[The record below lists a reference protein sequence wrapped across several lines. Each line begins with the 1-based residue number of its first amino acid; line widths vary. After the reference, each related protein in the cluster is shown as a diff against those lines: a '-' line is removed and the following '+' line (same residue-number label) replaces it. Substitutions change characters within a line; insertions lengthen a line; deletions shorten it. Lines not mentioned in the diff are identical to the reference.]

1 MSKNH
6 YAVATMKKM
15 KIDNLSGIFRHDFRE
30 TDNHKN
36 QDIDPSKSNQNIELV
51 ADHKLRKRD
60 VMDFIQKHRV
70 GSRKVRRDA
79 VVLDEWIIG
88 SDHGYFAEK
97 SPEEVRKYFSD
108 AIGYFAQKFGRE
120 NILYGNVHLDEST
133 PHMHMGIVPI
143 TKDHKLSSKRVFNRN
158 TLREI
163 QTEFPKYMQEHG
175 HEVVRGSEKS
185 QRKKL
190 SVAEYKHAKEEQKEI
205 EQQRIKNFDRE
216 IELNQR
222 EETIDN
228 VERDILHAAKE
239 VDPQNAPQDAISNI
253 LEWLREFVHEIKK
266 RLKNVVKREQEVTK
280 REQKLTERE
289 QNLQQQTQQ
298 LNQYKKELGIRN
310 HDLANKEDSIGVLVR
325 ILSNPPIRKM
335 SNRELLIYKLE
346 AIQDFV
352 KGYDDNQKLE
362 KELGKSLDKSISD
375 IKEFSRPTNVLQ
387 QDIDNPLLN
396 HSKGMKH

>member
-79 VVLDEWIIG
+79 VVLDEWIVS
-88 SDHGYFAEK
+88 SDHGYFAKK

-205 EQQRIKNFDRE
+205 EQQETKNFDRE

-222 EETIDN
+222 EEIIDN

-239 VDPQNAPQDAISNI
+239 IDPQNAPQEAISNI
-253 LEWLREFVHEIKK
+253 LEWLKKFIQKLKK
-266 RLKNVVKREQEVTK
+266 RLEEVT
-280 REQKLTERE
+280 RRE
-289 QNLQQQTQQ
+289 QNVQRQAKQ
-298 LNQYKKELGIRN
+298 LKQAKKELGIRN
-310 HDLANKEDSIGVLVR
+310 NALTRNENSVRFLVSA
-325 ILSNPPIRKM
+325 LKQQPPIRKM
-335 SNRELLIYKLE
+335 TNQELLLDKLGTVKE
-346 AIQDFV
+346 FV
-352 KGYDDNQKLE
+352 KTYDEGKLE
-362 KELGKSLDKSISD
+362 KELGKSLDQSIQEIKTFSNPSKAPRQDINILNRSKD
-375 IKEFSRPTNVLQ
+375 IK
-387 QDIDNPLLN
+387 
-396 HSKGMKH
+396 H

>member
-79 VVLDEWIIG
+79 VVLDEWIVS
-88 SDHGYFAEK
+88 SDHGYFAKK

-143 TKDHKLSSKRVFNRN
+143 TKDHKLSSKRVFDRN

-205 EQQRIKNFDRE
+205 EQQRIENFDRE

-228 VERDILHAAKE
+228 VERDILHVAKE

-253 LEWLREFVHEIKK
+253 LEWLKRFVQKLKK
-266 RLKNVVKREQEVTK
+266 RLEEVT
-280 REQKLTERE
+280 RRE
-289 QNLQQQTQQ
+289 QNVQRQAKQ
-298 LNQYKKELGIRN
+298 LKQAKKELDVRN
-310 HDLANKEDSIGVLVR
+310 NALTRNENSVRFLVSVLKQQ
-325 ILSNPPIRKM
+325 PTRKM
-335 SNRELLIYKLE
+335 TNQELLLDKLSTVK
-346 AIQDFV
+346 DFV
-352 KGYDDNQKLE
+352 KTYDEGKLE
-362 KELGKSLDKSISD
+362 KELGKSLDQSIQEIKTFSNPSKVPQQGLNLLNQTKD
-375 IKEFSRPTNVLQ
+375 IK
-387 QDIDNPLLN
+387 
-396 HSKGMKH
+396 H

>member
-79 VVLDEWIIG
+79 VVLDEWIVS
-88 SDHGYFAEK
+88 SDHGYFAKK

-143 TKDHKLSSKRVFNRN
+143 TKDHKLSSKRVFDRN

-205 EQQRIKNFDRE
+205 EQQRIENFDRE

-228 VERDILHAAKE
+228 VERDILHVAKE

-253 LEWLREFVHEIKK
+253 LEWLKRFVQKLKK
-266 RLKNVVKREQEVTK
+266 RLEEVT
-280 REQKLTERE
+280 RRE
-289 QNLQQQTQQ
+289 QNVQRQAKQ
-298 LNQYKKELGIRN
+298 LKQAKKELDVRN
-310 HDLANKEDSIGVLVR
+310 NALTRNENSVRFLVSVLKQQ
-325 ILSNPPIRKM
+325 PTRKM
-335 SNRELLIYKLE
+335 TNQELLLDKLGNVK
-346 AIQDFV
+346 DFV
-352 KGYDDNQKLE
+352 EVYDEGKLE
-362 KELGKSLDKSISD
+362 KELGKPLDQSIQEIKS
-375 IKEFSRPTNVLQ
+375 FSNPSKAPQ
-387 QDIDNPLLN
+387 QDINLLN
-396 HSKGMKH
+396 QTKDIKH

>member
-79 VVLDEWIIG
+79 VVLDEWIVG

-143 TKDHKLSSKRVFNRN
+143 TKDHKLSSKRGFDRN

-205 EQQRIKNFDRE
+205 EQQRTENFDRE

-222 EETIDN
+222 EELIDN

-239 VDPQNAPQDAISNI
+239 IDPQNAPQHAISNI
-253 LEWLREFVHEIKK
+253 LEWLKRFVQKLKK
-266 RLKNVVKREQEVTK
+266 RLEEVT
-280 REQKLTERE
+280 RRE
-289 QNLQQQTQQ
+289 QNVQRQAKQ
-298 LNQYKKELGIRN
+298 LKQAKKELDIRN
-310 HDLANKEDSIGVLVR
+310 NALTRNENSVRFLVSVLKQQ
-325 ILSNPPIRKM
+325 PTRKM
-335 SNRELLIYKLE
+335 TNQELLLDKLGNVK
-346 AIQDFV
+346 DFV
-352 KGYDDNQKLE
+352 EVYDEGKLE
-362 KELGKSLDKSISD
+362 KELGKPLDQSIQEIKS
-375 IKEFSRPTNVLQ
+375 FSNPSKAPQ
-387 QDIDNPLLN
+387 QDINLLN
-396 HSKGMKH
+396 QTKDIKH

>member
-79 VVLDEWIIG
+79 VVLDEWIVG
-88 SDHGYFAEK
+88 SDHGYFAKK

-108 AIGYFAQKFGRE
+108 AIGYFAQKIGRE

-143 TKDHKLSSKRVFNRN
+143 TKDHKLSSKRVFDRN

-175 HEVVRGSEKS
+175 HDVVRGSEKS

-205 EQQRIKNFDRE
+205 EQQEIKNFDRE

-222 EETIDN
+222 EERIDN

-239 VDPQNAPQDAISNI
+239 IDPQNAPQHAISNI
-253 LEWLREFVHEIKK
+253 LEWLKRFVQKLKK
-266 RLKNVVKREQEVTK
+266 RLEEVT
-280 REQKLTERE
+280 RRE
-289 QNLQQQTQQ
+289 QNVQRQAKQ
-298 LNQYKKELGIRN
+298 LKQAKKELDIRN
-310 HDLANKEDSIGVLVR
+310 NALTRNENSVRFLVSVLKQQ
-325 ILSNPPIRKM
+325 PTRKM
-335 SNRELLIYKLE
+335 TNQELLLDKLGTVK
-346 AIQDFV
+346 DFV
-352 KGYDDNQKLE
+352 EVYDEGKLE
-362 KELGKSLDKSISD
+362 KELGKPLDQSIQEIKS
-375 IKEFSRPTNVLQ
+375 FSNPSKAPQ
-387 QDIDNPLLN
+387 QDINLINQTKDI
-396 HSKGMKH
+396 KH

>member
-79 VVLDEWIIG
+79 VVLDEWIVG

-143 TKDHKLSSKRVFNRN
+143 TKDHKLSSKRVFDRN

-205 EQQRIKNFDRE
+205 EQQRTENFDRE

-222 EETIDN
+222 EELIDN

-239 VDPQNAPQDAISNI
+239 IDPQNAPQHAISNI
-253 LEWLREFVHEIKK
+253 LEWLKRFVQKLKK
-266 RLKNVVKREQEVTK
+266 RLEEVT
-280 REQKLTERE
+280 RRE
-289 QNLQQQTQQ
+289 QNVQRQAKQ
-298 LNQYKKELGIRN
+298 LKQAKKELDIRN
-310 HDLANKEDSIGVLVR
+310 NALTRNENSVRFLVSVLKQQ
-325 ILSNPPIRKM
+325 PTRKM
-335 SNRELLIYKLE
+335 TNQELLLDKLGNVK
-346 AIQDFV
+346 DFV
-352 KGYDDNQKLE
+352 EVYDEGKLE
-362 KELGKSLDKSISD
+362 KELGKPLDQSIQEIKS
-375 IKEFSRPTNVLQ
+375 FSNPSKAPQ
-387 QDIDNPLLN
+387 QDINLLN
-396 HSKGMKH
+396 QTKDIKH

>member
-6 YAVATMKKM
+6 YAVATMRKM

-79 VVLDEWIIG
+79 VVLDEWIVS
-88 SDHGYFAEK
+88 SDHGYFAKK

-143 TKDHKLSSKRVFNRN
+143 TKDHKLSSKRVFDRN

-205 EQQRIKNFDRE
+205 EQQRIENFDRE

-228 VERDILHAAKE
+228 VERDILHVAKE

-253 LEWLREFVHEIKK
+253 LEWLKRFVQKLKK
-266 RLKNVVKREQEVTK
+266 RLEEVT
-280 REQKLTERE
+280 RRE
-289 QNLQQQTQQ
+289 QNVQRQAKQ
-298 LNQYKKELGIRN
+298 LKQAKKELDVRN
-310 HDLANKEDSIGVLVR
+310 NALTRNENSVRFLVSVLKQQ
-325 ILSNPPIRKM
+325 PTRKM
-335 SNRELLIYKLE
+335 TNQELLLDKLSTVK
-346 AIQDFV
+346 DFV
-352 KGYDDNQKLE
+352 KTYDEGKLE
-362 KELGKSLDKSISD
+362 KELGKSLDQSIQEIKTFSNPSKVPQQGLNLLNQTKD
-375 IKEFSRPTNVLQ
+375 IK
-387 QDIDNPLLN
+387 
-396 HSKGMKH
+396 H

>member
-15 KIDNLSGIFRHDFRE
+15 KIDNLSGIFRHDFRK

-143 TKDHKLSSKRVFNRN
+143 TKDHKLSSKRVFDRN

-163 QTEFPKYMQEHG
+163 QTEFPKYMQEHD

-190 SVAEYKHAKEEQKEI
+190 SVAEYKHAREEQKEI
-205 EQQRIKNFDRE
+205 EKQGIENLNRE
-216 IELNQR
+216 LELNQR
-222 EETIDN
+222 EETIDY
-228 VERDILHAAKE
+228 VEQDILHVAE
-239 VDPQNAPQDAISNI
+239 EIDPQNAPQHAISNI
-253 LEWLREFVHEIKK
+253 LEWLRRFIQKLKK
-266 RLKNVVKREQEVTK
+266 RLEEVTK
-280 REQKLTERE
+280 REQNVQRQAK
-289 QNLQQQTQQ
+289 Q
-298 LNQYKKELGIRN
+298 LKQAKKELDIRN
-310 HDLANKEDSIGVLVR
+310 DALARNENAVRFLVSVLKQ
-325 ILSNPPIRKM
+325 PPIRKM
-335 SNRELLIYKLE
+335 TNQELLLDKLSTVK
-346 AIQDFV
+346 DFV
-352 KGYDDNQKLE
+352 KTYDEGKLE
-362 KELGKSLDKSISD
+362 KELGKSLDQSIQEIKTFSNPSKVPQQGLNLLNQTKD
-375 IKEFSRPTNVLQ
+375 IK
-387 QDIDNPLLN
+387 
-396 HSKGMKH
+396 H

>member
-79 VVLDEWIIG
+79 VVLDEWIVS
-88 SDHGYFAEK
+88 SDHGYFAKK

-205 EQQRIKNFDRE
+205 EQQRIENFDRE

-228 VERDILHAAKE
+228 VERDILHVAKE

-253 LEWLREFVHEIKK
+253 LEWLKRFVQKLKK
-266 RLKNVVKREQEVTK
+266 RLEEVT
-280 REQKLTERE
+280 RRE
-289 QNLQQQTQQ
+289 QNVQRQAKQ
-298 LNQYKKELGIRN
+298 LKQAKKELDVRN
-310 HDLANKEDSIGVLVR
+310 NALTRNENSVRFLVSVLKQQ
-325 ILSNPPIRKM
+325 PTRKM
-335 SNRELLIYKLE
+335 TNQELLLDKLSTVK
-346 AIQDFV
+346 DFV
-352 KGYDDNQKLE
+352 KTYDEGKLE
-362 KELGKSLDKSISD
+362 KELGKSLDQSIQEIKTFSNPSKVPQQGLNLLNQTKD
-375 IKEFSRPTNVLQ
+375 IK
-387 QDIDNPLLN
+387 
-396 HSKGMKH
+396 H

>member
-79 VVLDEWIIG
+79 VVLDEWIVS
-88 SDHGYFAEK
+88 SDHGYFAKK

-133 PHMHMGIVPI
+133 PHMHMGIVLI
-143 TKDHKLSSKRVFNRN
+143 TKDHKLSSKRVFDRN

-205 EQQRIKNFDRE
+205 EQQRIENFDRE

-228 VERDILHAAKE
+228 VERDILHVAKE

-253 LEWLREFVHEIKK
+253 LEWLKRFVQKLKK
-266 RLKNVVKREQEVTK
+266 RLEEVT
-280 REQKLTERE
+280 RRE
-289 QNLQQQTQQ
+289 QNVQRQAKQ
-298 LNQYKKELGIRN
+298 LKQAKKELDVRN
-310 HDLANKEDSIGVLVR
+310 NALTRNENSVRFLVSVLKQQ
-325 ILSNPPIRKM
+325 PTRKM
-335 SNRELLIYKLE
+335 TNQELLLDKLSTVK
-346 AIQDFV
+346 DFV
-352 KGYDDNQKLE
+352 KTYDEGKLE
-362 KELGKSLDKSISD
+362 KELGKSLDQSIQEIKTFSNPSKVPQQGLNLLNQTKD
-375 IKEFSRPTNVLQ
+375 IK
-387 QDIDNPLLN
+387 
-396 HSKGMKH
+396 H

>member
-60 VMDFIQKHRV
+60 VMDFIQRHRV

-79 VVLDEWIIG
+79 VVLDEWIVG

-253 LEWLREFVHEIKK
+253 LEWLKRFVQKLKK
-266 RLKNVVKREQEVTK
+266 RLEEVT
-280 REQKLTERE
+280 RRE
-289 QNLQQQTQQ
+289 QNVQRQAKQ
-298 LNQYKKELGIRN
+298 LKQAKKELDVRN
-310 HDLANKEDSIGVLVR
+310 NALTRNENSVRFLVSVLKQQ
-325 ILSNPPIRKM
+325 PTRKM
-335 SNRELLIYKLE
+335 TNQELLLDKLSTVK
-346 AIQDFV
+346 DFV
-352 KGYDDNQKLE
+352 KTYDEGKLE
-362 KELGKSLDKSISD
+362 KELGKSLDQSIQEIKTFSNPSKVPQQGLNLLNQTKD
-375 IKEFSRPTNVLQ
+375 IK
-387 QDIDNPLLN
+387 
-396 HSKGMKH
+396 H

>member
-79 VVLDEWIIG
+79 VVLDEWIVG
-88 SDHGYFAEK
+88 SDHGYFAKK

-143 TKDHKLSSKRVFNRN
+143 TKDHKLSSKRVFDRN

-205 EQQRIKNFDRE
+205 EQQRIENFDRE

-228 VERDILHAAKE
+228 VERDILHVAKE

-253 LEWLREFVHEIKK
+253 LEWLKRFVQKLKK
-266 RLKNVVKREQEVTK
+266 RLEEVT
-280 REQKLTERE
+280 RRE
-289 QNLQQQTQQ
+289 QNVQRQAKQ
-298 LNQYKKELGIRN
+298 LKQAKKELDIRN
-310 HDLANKEDSIGVLVR
+310 NALTRNENSVRFLVSVLKQQ
-325 ILSNPPIRKM
+325 PTRKM
-335 SNRELLIYKLE
+335 TNQELLLDKLSTVK
-346 AIQDFV
+346 DFV
-352 KGYDDNQKLE
+352 KTYDEGKLE
-362 KELGKSLDKSISD
+362 KELGKSLDQSIQEIKTFSNPSKVPQQGLNLLNQTKD
-375 IKEFSRPTNVLQ
+375 IK
-387 QDIDNPLLN
+387 
-396 HSKGMKH
+396 H

>member
-6 YAVATMKKM
+6 YAVATMKKI

-79 VVLDEWIIG
+79 VVLDEWIVG

-143 TKDHKLSSKRVFNRN
+143 TKDHKLSSKRVFDRN

-175 HEVVRGSEKS
+175 HDVVRGSEKS

-205 EQQRIKNFDRE
+205 EQQEIKNFDREIELNQQEIKNFDRE

-228 VERDILHAAKE
+228 VERDILLNLLGRK
-239 VDPQNAPQDAISNI
+239 P
-253 LEWLREFVHEIKK
+253 
-266 RLKNVVKREQEVTK
+266 VT
-280 REQKLTERE
+280 
-289 QNLQQQTQQ
+289 
-298 LNQYKKELGIRN
+298 
-310 HDLANKEDSIGVLVR
+310 LV
-325 ILSNPPIRKM
+325 M
-335 SNRELLIYKLE
+335 
-346 AIQDFV
+346 
-352 KGYDDNQKLE
+352 G
-362 KELGKSLDKSISD
+362 
-375 IKEFSRPTNVLQ
+375 
-387 QDIDNPLLN
+387 
-396 HSKGMKH
+396 

>member
-143 TKDHKLSSKRVFNRN
+143 TKDHKLSSKRVFDRN

-205 EQQRIKNFDRE
+205 EQQRIENFDRE

-228 VERDILHAAKE
+228 VERDILHVAKE

-253 LEWLREFVHEIKK
+253 LEWLKRFVQKLKK
-266 RLKNVVKREQEVTK
+266 RLEEVT
-280 REQKLTERE
+280 RRE
-289 QNLQQQTQQ
+289 QNVQRQAKQ
-298 LNQYKKELGIRN
+298 LKQAKKELDVRN
-310 HDLANKEDSIGVLVR
+310 NALTRNENSVRFLVSVLKQQ
-325 ILSNPPIRKM
+325 PTRKM
-335 SNRELLIYKLE
+335 TNQELLLDKLSTVK
-346 AIQDFV
+346 DFV
-352 KGYDDNQKLE
+352 KTYDEGKLE
-362 KELGKSLDKSISD
+362 KELGKSLDQSIQEIKTFSNPSKVPQQGLNLLNQTKD
-375 IKEFSRPTNVLQ
+375 IK
-387 QDIDNPLLN
+387 
-396 HSKGMKH
+396 H

>member
-79 VVLDEWIIG
+79 VVLDEWIVS
-88 SDHGYFAEK
+88 SDHGYFAKK

-143 TKDHKLSSKRVFNRN
+143 TKDHKLSSKRVFDRN

-205 EQQRIKNFDRE
+205 EQQRIENFDRE

-222 EETIDN
+222 EERIDN
-228 VERDILHAAKE
+228 VERDILHVAKE

-253 LEWLREFVHEIKK
+253 LEWLKRFVQKLKK
-266 RLKNVVKREQEVTK
+266 RLEEVT
-280 REQKLTERE
+280 RRE
-289 QNLQQQTQQ
+289 QNVQRQAKQ
-298 LNQYKKELGIRN
+298 LKQAKKELDVRN
-310 HDLANKEDSIGVLVR
+310 NALTRNENSVRFLVSVLKQQ
-325 ILSNPPIRKM
+325 PTRKM
-335 SNRELLIYKLE
+335 TNQELLLDKLSTVK
-346 AIQDFV
+346 DFV
-352 KGYDDNQKLE
+352 KTYDEGKLE
-362 KELGKSLDKSISD
+362 KELGKSLDQSIQEIKTFSNPSKVPQQGLNLLNQTKD
-375 IKEFSRPTNVLQ
+375 IK
-387 QDIDNPLLN
+387 
-396 HSKGMKH
+396 H

>member
-143 TKDHKLSSKRVFNRN
+143 TKDHKLSSKRVFDRN

-205 EQQRIKNFDRE
+205 EQQRIENFDRE

-222 EETIDN
+222 EERIDN
-228 VERDILHAAKE
+228 VERDILHVAKE

-253 LEWLREFVHEIKK
+253 LEWLKRFVQKLKK
-266 RLKNVVKREQEVTK
+266 RLEEVT
-280 REQKLTERE
+280 RRE
-289 QNLQQQTQQ
+289 QNVQRQAKQ
-298 LNQYKKELGIRN
+298 LKQAKKELDVRN
-310 HDLANKEDSIGVLVR
+310 NALTRNENSVRFLVSVLKQQ
-325 ILSNPPIRKM
+325 PTRKM
-335 SNRELLIYKLE
+335 TNQELLLDKLSTVK
-346 AIQDFV
+346 DFV
-352 KGYDDNQKLE
+352 KTYDEGKLE
-362 KELGKSLDKSISD
+362 KELGKSLDQSIQEIKTFSNPSKVPQQGLNLLNQTKD
-375 IKEFSRPTNVLQ
+375 IK
-387 QDIDNPLLN
+387 
-396 HSKGMKH
+396 H

>member
-1 MSKNH
+1 M
-6 YAVATMKKM
+6 
-15 KIDNLSGIFRHDFRE
+15 
-30 TDNHKN
+30 
-36 QDIDPSKSNQNIELV
+36 
-51 ADHKLRKRD
+51 
-60 VMDFIQKHRV
+60 
-70 GSRKVRRDA
+70 
-79 VVLDEWIIG
+79 
-88 SDHGYFAEK
+88 
-97 SPEEVRKYFSD
+97 
-108 AIGYFAQKFGRE
+108 
-120 NILYGNVHLDEST
+120 
-133 PHMHMGIVPI
+133 
-143 TKDHKLSSKRVFNRN
+143 
-158 TLREI
+158 
-163 QTEFPKYMQEHG
+163 
-175 HEVVRGSEKS
+175 
-185 QRKKL
+185 
-190 SVAEYKHAKEEQKEI
+190 
-205 EQQRIKNFDRE
+205 
-216 IELNQR
+216 
-222 EETIDN
+222 
-228 VERDILHAAKE
+228 
-239 VDPQNAPQDAISNI
+239 
-253 LEWLREFVHEIKK
+253 HEIKK

>member
-60 VMDFIQKHRV
+60 VMDFIQNHRV

-79 VVLDEWIIG
+79 VVLDEWIIS

-143 TKDHKLSSKRVFNRN
+143 TKDHKLSSKRVFDRN

-205 EQQRIKNFDRE
+205 EQQRIENFDRE

-239 VDPQNAPQDAISNI
+239 IDPQNAPQHAISNI
-253 LEWLREFVHEIKK
+253 LEWLKRFVQKLKK
-266 RLKNVVKREQEVTK
+266 RLEEVT
-280 REQKLTERE
+280 RRE
-289 QNLQQQTQQ
+289 QNVQRQAKQ
-298 LNQYKKELGIRN
+298 LKQAKKELDIRN
-310 HDLANKEDSIGVLVR
+310 DALARNENAVRFLVSVLKQ
-325 ILSNPPIRKM
+325 PPIRKM
-335 SNRELLIYKLE
+335 TNQELLLDKLSTVK
-346 AIQDFV
+346 DFV
-352 KGYDDNQKLE
+352 KTYDEGKLE
-362 KELGKSLDKSISD
+362 KELGKSLDQSIQEIKTFSNPSKVPQQGLNLLNQTKD
-375 IKEFSRPTNVLQ
+375 IK
-387 QDIDNPLLN
+387 
-396 HSKGMKH
+396 H

>member
-79 VVLDEWIIG
+79 VVLDEWIVG
-88 SDHGYFAEK
+88 SDHGYFAKK

-108 AIGYFAQKFGRE
+108 AIGYFAQKIGRE

-143 TKDHKLSSKRVFNRN
+143 TKDHKLSSKRVFDRN

-175 HEVVRGSEKS
+175 HDVVRGSEKS

-205 EQQRIKNFDRE
+205 EQQEIKNFDRE

-222 EETIDN
+222 EELIDN
-228 VERDILHAAKE
+228 VEQDILHAAKE
-239 VDPQNAPQDAISNI
+239 IDPQNAPQHAISNI
-253 LEWLREFVHEIKK
+253 LEWLKRFVQKLKK
-266 RLKNVVKREQEVTK
+266 RLEEVT
-280 REQKLTERE
+280 RRE
-289 QNLQQQTQQ
+289 QNVQRQAKQ
-298 LNQYKKELGIRN
+298 LKQAKKELDVRN
-310 HDLANKEDSIGVLVR
+310 NALTRNENSVRFLVSVLKQQ
-325 ILSNPPIRKM
+325 PTRKM
-335 SNRELLIYKLE
+335 TNQELLLDKLSTVK
-346 AIQDFV
+346 DFV
-352 KGYDDNQKLE
+352 KTYDEGKLE
-362 KELGKSLDKSISD
+362 KELGKSLDQSIQEIKTFSNPSKVPQQGLNLLNQTKD
-375 IKEFSRPTNVLQ
+375 IK
-387 QDIDNPLLN
+387 
-396 HSKGMKH
+396 H

>member
-79 VVLDEWIIG
+79 VVLDEWIVG
-88 SDHGYFAEK
+88 SDHGYFAKK

-108 AIGYFAQKFGRE
+108 AIGYFAQKIGRE

-143 TKDHKLSSKRVFNRN
+143 TKDHKLSSKRVFDRN

-205 EQQRIKNFDRE
+205 EQQRIENFDRE

-228 VERDILHAAKE
+228 VERDILHVAKE

-253 LEWLREFVHEIKK
+253 LEWLKRFVQKLKK
-266 RLKNVVKREQEVTK
+266 RLEEVT
-280 REQKLTERE
+280 RRE
-289 QNLQQQTQQ
+289 QNVQRQAKQ
-298 LNQYKKELGIRN
+298 LKQAKKELDIRN
-310 HDLANKEDSIGVLVR
+310 NALTRNENSVRFLVSVLKQQ
-325 ILSNPPIRKM
+325 PTRKM
-335 SNRELLIYKLE
+335 TNQELLLDKLSTVK
-346 AIQDFV
+346 DFV
-352 KGYDDNQKLE
+352 KTYDEGKLE
-362 KELGKSLDKSISD
+362 KELGKSLDQSIQEIKTFSNPSKVPQQGLNLLNQTKD
-375 IKEFSRPTNVLQ
+375 IK
-387 QDIDNPLLN
+387 
-396 HSKGMKH
+396 H

>member
-36 QDIDPSKSNQNIELV
+36 HDIDPSKSNQNIELV

-79 VVLDEWIIG
+79 VVLDEWIVG
-88 SDHGYFAEK
+88 SDHGYFAKK

-108 AIGYFAQKFGRE
+108 AIGYFAQKIGRE

-143 TKDHKLSSKRVFNRN
+143 TKDHKLSSKRVFDRN

-175 HEVVRGSEKS
+175 HDVVRGSEKS

-205 EQQRIKNFDRE
+205 EQQEIKNFDRE

-222 EETIDN
+222 EERIDN

-239 VDPQNAPQDAISNI
+239 IDPQNAPQHAISNI
-253 LEWLREFVHEIKK
+253 LEWLKRFVQKLKK
-266 RLKNVVKREQEVTK
+266 RLEEVT
-280 REQKLTERE
+280 RRE
-289 QNLQQQTQQ
+289 QNVQRQAKQ
-298 LNQYKKELGIRN
+298 LKQAKKELDIRN
-310 HDLANKEDSIGVLVR
+310 NALTRNENSVRFLVSVLKQQ
-325 ILSNPPIRKM
+325 PTRKM
-335 SNRELLIYKLE
+335 TNQELLLDKLGTVK
-346 AIQDFV
+346 DFV
-352 KGYDDNQKLE
+352 EVYDEGKLE
-362 KELGKSLDKSISD
+362 KELGKPLDQSIQEIKS
-375 IKEFSRPTNVLQ
+375 FSNPSKAPQ
-387 QDIDNPLLN
+387 QDINLINQTKDI
-396 HSKGMKH
+396 KH

>member
-79 VVLDEWIIG
+79 VVLDEWIVG
-88 SDHGYFAEK
+88 SDHGYFAKK

-108 AIGYFAQKFGRE
+108 AIGYFAQKIGRE

-143 TKDHKLSSKRVFNRN
+143 TKDHKLSSKRVFDRN

-175 HEVVRGSEKS
+175 HDVVRGSEKS

-205 EQQRIKNFDRE
+205 EQQEIKNFDRE

-239 VDPQNAPQDAISNI
+239 IDPQNAPQHAISNI
-253 LEWLREFVHEIKK
+253 LEWLKRFVQKLKK
-266 RLKNVVKREQEVTK
+266 RLEEVT
-280 REQKLTERE
+280 RRE
-289 QNLQQQTQQ
+289 QNVQRQAKQ
-298 LNQYKKELGIRN
+298 LKQAKKELDIRN
-310 HDLANKEDSIGVLVR
+310 NALTRNENSVRFLVSVLKQQ
-325 ILSNPPIRKM
+325 PTRKM
-335 SNRELLIYKLE
+335 TNQELLLDKLGTVK
-346 AIQDFV
+346 DFV
-352 KGYDDNQKLE
+352 EVYDEGKLE
-362 KELGKSLDKSISD
+362 KELGKPLDQSIQEIKS
-375 IKEFSRPTNVLQ
+375 FSNPSKAPQ
-387 QDIDNPLLN
+387 QDINLINQTKDI
-396 HSKGMKH
+396 KH

>member
-143 TKDHKLSSKRVFNRN
+143 TKDHKLSSKRVFDRN

-205 EQQRIKNFDRE
+205 EQQRIENFDRE

-222 EETIDN
+222 EGTIDN
-228 VERDILHAAKE
+228 VERDILHVAKE
-239 VDPQNAPQDAISNI
+239 VDPQNAPQDTISNI
-253 LEWLREFVHEIKK
+253 LEWLKRFVQKLKK
-266 RLKNVVKREQEVTK
+266 RLEEVT
-280 REQKLTERE
+280 RRE
-289 QNLQQQTQQ
+289 QNVQRQAKQ
-298 LNQYKKELGIRN
+298 LKQAKKELDVRN
-310 HDLANKEDSIGVLVR
+310 NALTRNENSVRFLVSVLKQQ
-325 ILSNPPIRKM
+325 PTRKM
-335 SNRELLIYKLE
+335 TNQELLLDKLSTVK
-346 AIQDFV
+346 DFV
-352 KGYDDNQKLE
+352 KTYDEGKLE
-362 KELGKSLDKSISD
+362 KELGKSLDQSIQEIKTFSNPSKVPQQGLNLLNQTKD
-375 IKEFSRPTNVLQ
+375 IK
-387 QDIDNPLLN
+387 
-396 HSKGMKH
+396 H

>member
-79 VVLDEWIIG
+79 VVLDEWIVS
-88 SDHGYFAEK
+88 SDH
-97 SPEEVRKYFSD
+97 
-108 AIGYFAQKFGRE
+108 GYFAQKFGRE

-143 TKDHKLSSKRVFNRN
+143 TKDHKLSSKRVFDRN

-205 EQQRIKNFDRE
+205 EQQRIENFDRE

-228 VERDILHAAKE
+228 VERDILHVAKE

-253 LEWLREFVHEIKK
+253 LEWLKRFVQKLKK
-266 RLKNVVKREQEVTK
+266 RLEEVT
-280 REQKLTERE
+280 RRE
-289 QNLQQQTQQ
+289 QNVQRQAKQ
-298 LNQYKKELGIRN
+298 LKQAKKELDVRN
-310 HDLANKEDSIGVLVR
+310 NALTRNENSVRFLVSVLKQQ
-325 ILSNPPIRKM
+325 PTRKM
-335 SNRELLIYKLE
+335 TNQELLLDKLSTVK
-346 AIQDFV
+346 DFV
-352 KGYDDNQKLE
+352 KTYDEGKLE
-362 KELGKSLDKSISD
+362 KELGKSLDQSIQEIKTFSNPSKVPQQGLNLLNQTKD
-375 IKEFSRPTNVLQ
+375 IK
-387 QDIDNPLLN
+387 
-396 HSKGMKH
+396 H

>member
-15 KIDNLSGIFRHDFRE
+15 KIDNLSVIFRHDFRE

-79 VVLDEWIIG
+79 VVLDEWIVS
-88 SDHGYFAEK
+88 SDHGYFAKK

-143 TKDHKLSSKRVFNRN
+143 TKDHKLSSKRVFDRN

-205 EQQRIKNFDRE
+205 EQQRIENFDRE

-228 VERDILHAAKE
+228 VERDILHVAKE

-253 LEWLREFVHEIKK
+253 LEWLKRFVQKLKK
-266 RLKNVVKREQEVTK
+266 RLEEVT
-280 REQKLTERE
+280 RRE
-289 QNLQQQTQQ
+289 QNVQRQAKQ
-298 LNQYKKELGIRN
+298 LKQAKKELDVRN
-310 HDLANKEDSIGVLVR
+310 NAL
-325 ILSNPPIRKM
+325 
-335 SNRELLIYKLE
+335 
-346 AIQDFV
+346 
-352 KGYDDNQKLE
+352 
-362 KELGKSLDKSISD
+362 
-375 IKEFSRPTNVLQ
+375 T
-387 QDIDNPLLN
+387 
-396 HSKGMKH
+396 

>member
-70 GSRKVRRDA
+70 GSRKVRQDA
-79 VVLDEWIIG
+79 VALDEWIIG

-143 TKDHKLSSKRVFNRN
+143 TKDHKLSSKRVFDRN

-205 EQQRIKNFDRE
+205 EQQRTENFDRE

-222 EETIDN
+222 EELIDN
-228 VERDILHAAKE
+228 VEQDILHAAKE
-239 VDPQNAPQDAISNI
+239 IDPQNAPQHAISNI
-253 LEWLREFVHEIKK
+253 LEWLKRFVQKLKK
-266 RLKNVVKREQEVTK
+266 RLEEVT
-280 REQKLTERE
+280 RRE
-289 QNLQQQTQQ
+289 QNVQRQAKQ
-298 LNQYKKELGIRN
+298 LKQAKKELDVRN
-310 HDLANKEDSIGVLVR
+310 NALTRNENSVRFLVSVLKQQ
-325 ILSNPPIRKM
+325 PTRKM
-335 SNRELLIYKLE
+335 TNQELLLDKLSTVK
-346 AIQDFV
+346 DFV
-352 KGYDDNQKLE
+352 KTYDEGKLE
-362 KELGKSLDKSISD
+362 KELGKSLDQSIQEIKTFSNPSKVPQQGLNLLNQTKD
-375 IKEFSRPTNVLQ
+375 IK
-387 QDIDNPLLN
+387 
-396 HSKGMKH
+396 H

>member
-1 MSKNH
+1 M
-6 YAVATMKKM
+6 ATMKKM
-15 KIDNLSGIFRHDFRE
+15 KIDNLSGIFRHNFRE
-30 TDNHKN
+30 TENHKN

-51 ADHKLRKRD
+51 AEHKLRKRD

-79 VVLDEWIIG
+79 VVLDEWIVS
-88 SDHGYFAEK
+88 SDHGYFAKK

-205 EQQRIKNFDRE
+205 EQQETKNFDRE

-222 EETIDN
+222 EEIIDN

-239 VDPQNAPQDAISNI
+239 IDPQNAPQEAISNI
-253 LEWLREFVHEIKK
+253 LEWLKKFIQKLKK
-266 RLKNVVKREQEVTK
+266 RLEEVT
-280 REQKLTERE
+280 RRE
-289 QNLQQQTQQ
+289 QNVQRQAKQ
-298 LNQYKKELGIRN
+298 LKQAKKELGIRN
-310 HDLANKEDSIGVLVR
+310 NALTRNENSVRFLVSA
-325 ILSNPPIRKM
+325 LKQQPPIRKM
-335 SNRELLIYKLE
+335 TNQELLLDKLGTVKE
-346 AIQDFV
+346 FV
-352 KGYDDNQKLE
+352 KTYDEGKLE
-362 KELGKSLDKSISD
+362 KELGKSLDQSIQEIKTFSNPSKAPRQDINILNRSKD
-375 IKEFSRPTNVLQ
+375 IK
-387 QDIDNPLLN
+387 
-396 HSKGMKH
+396 H

>member
-1 MSKNH
+1 MSKDH

-79 VVLDEWIIG
+79 VVLDEWIVS
-88 SDHGYFAEK
+88 SDHGYFAKK

-143 TKDHKLSSKRVFNRN
+143 TKDHKLSSKRVFDRN

-205 EQQRIKNFDRE
+205 EQQRIENFDRE

-228 VERDILHAAKE
+228 VERDILHVAKE

-253 LEWLREFVHEIKK
+253 LEWLKRFVQKLKK
-266 RLKNVVKREQEVTK
+266 RLEEVT
-280 REQKLTERE
+280 RRE
-289 QNLQQQTQQ
+289 QNVQRQAKQ
-298 LNQYKKELGIRN
+298 LKQAKKELDVRN
-310 HDLANKEDSIGVLVR
+310 NALTRNENSVRFLVSVLKQQ
-325 ILSNPPIRKM
+325 PTRKM
-335 SNRELLIYKLE
+335 TNQELLLDKLSTVK
-346 AIQDFV
+346 DFV
-352 KGYDDNQKLE
+352 KTYDEGKLE
-362 KELGKSLDKSISD
+362 KELGKSLDQSIQEIKTFSNPSKVPQQGLNLLNQTKD
-375 IKEFSRPTNVLQ
+375 IK
-387 QDIDNPLLN
+387 
-396 HSKGMKH
+396 H

>member
-79 VVLDEWIIG
+79 VVLDEWIVS
-88 SDHGYFAEK
+88 SDHGYFAKK

-108 AIGYFAQKFGRE
+108 AIGYFAQKIGRE

-143 TKDHKLSSKRVFNRN
+143 TKDHKLSSKRVFDRN

-205 EQQRIKNFDRE
+205 EQQRIENFDRE

-228 VERDILHAAKE
+228 VERDILHVAKE

-253 LEWLREFVHEIKK
+253 LEWLKRFVQKLKK
-266 RLKNVVKREQEVTK
+266 RLEEVT
-280 REQKLTERE
+280 RRE
-289 QNLQQQTQQ
+289 QNVQRQAKQ
-298 LNQYKKELGIRN
+298 LKQAKKELDIRN
-310 HDLANKEDSIGVLVR
+310 NALTRNENSVRFLVSVLKQQ
-325 ILSNPPIRKM
+325 PTRKM
-335 SNRELLIYKLE
+335 TNQELLLDKLSTVK
-346 AIQDFV
+346 DFV
-352 KGYDDNQKLE
+352 KTYDEGKLE
-362 KELGKSLDKSISD
+362 KELGKSLDQSIQEIKTFSNPSKVPQQGLNLLNQTKD
-375 IKEFSRPTNVLQ
+375 IK
-387 QDIDNPLLN
+387 
-396 HSKGMKH
+396 H

>member
-79 VVLDEWIIG
+79 VVLDEWIVG
-88 SDHGYFAEK
+88 SDHGYFAKK

-108 AIGYFAQKFGRE
+108 AIGYFAQKIGRE

-143 TKDHKLSSKRVFNRN
+143 TKDHKLSSKRVFDRN

-175 HEVVRGSEKS
+175 HDVVRGSEKS

-205 EQQRIKNFDRE
+205 EQQEIKNFDRE

-239 VDPQNAPQDAISNI
+239 IDPQNAPQHAISNI
-253 LEWLREFVHEIKK
+253 LEWLKRFVQKLKK
-266 RLKNVVKREQEVTK
+266 RLEEVT
-280 REQKLTERE
+280 RRE
-289 QNLQQQTQQ
+289 QNVQRQAKQ
-298 LNQYKKELGIRN
+298 LKQAKKELDIRN
-310 HDLANKEDSIGVLVR
+310 NALTRNENSVRFLVSVLKQQ
-325 ILSNPPIRKM
+325 PTRKM
-335 SNRELLIYKLE
+335 TNQELLLDKLSTVK
-346 AIQDFV
+346 DFV
-352 KGYDDNQKLE
+352 KTYDEGKLE
-362 KELGKSLDKSISD
+362 KELGKSLDQSIQEIKTFSNPSKVPQQGLNLLNQTKD
-375 IKEFSRPTNVLQ
+375 IK
-387 QDIDNPLLN
+387 
-396 HSKGMKH
+396 H

>member
-79 VVLDEWIIG
+79 VVLDEWIVG

-143 TKDHKLSSKRVFNRN
+143 TKDHKLSSKRVFDRN

-205 EQQRIKNFDRE
+205 EQQRTENFDRE

-222 EETIDN
+222 EELIDN

-239 VDPQNAPQDAISNI
+239 IDPQNAPQHAISNI
-253 LEWLREFVHEIKK
+253 LEWLKRFVQKLKK
-266 RLKNVVKREQEVTK
+266 RLEEVT
-280 REQKLTERE
+280 RRE
-289 QNLQQQTQQ
+289 QNVQRQAKQ
-298 LNQYKKELGIRN
+298 LKQAKKELDIRN
-310 HDLANKEDSIGVLVR
+310 NALTRNENSVRFLVSVLKQQ
-325 ILSNPPIRKM
+325 PTRKM
-335 SNRELLIYKLE
+335 TNQELLLDKLGNVK
-346 AIQDFV
+346 DFV
-352 KGYDDNQKLE
+352 EVYDEGKLE
-362 KELGKSLDKSISD
+362 KELGKPLDQSIQEIKS
-375 IKEFSRPTNVLQ
+375 FSNLSKAPQ
-387 QDIDNPLLN
+387 QDINLLN
-396 HSKGMKH
+396 QTKDIKH

>member
-15 KIDNLSGIFRHDFRE
+15 KIDNLSGIFRHNFRE
-30 TDNHKN
+30 TENHKN

-51 ADHKLRKRD
+51 AEHKLRKRD

-79 VVLDEWIIG
+79 VVLDEWIVG

-205 EQQRIKNFDRE
+205 EQQETKNFDRE

-222 EETIDN
+222 EEIIDN

-239 VDPQNAPQDAISNI
+239 IDPQNAPQEAISNI
-253 LEWLREFVHEIKK
+253 LEWLKKFIQKLKK
-266 RLKNVVKREQEVTK
+266 RLEEVT
-280 REQKLTERE
+280 RRE
-289 QNLQQQTQQ
+289 QNVQRQAKQ
-298 LNQYKKELGIRN
+298 LKQAKKELGIRN
-310 HDLANKEDSIGVLVR
+310 NALTRNENSVRFLVSA
-325 ILSNPPIRKM
+325 LKQQPPIRKM
-335 SNRELLIYKLE
+335 TNQELLLDKLGTVKE
-346 AIQDFV
+346 FV
-352 KGYDDNQKLE
+352 KTYDEGKLE
-362 KELGKSLDKSISD
+362 KELGKSLDQSIQEIKTFSNPSKAPRQDINILNRSKD
-375 IKEFSRPTNVLQ
+375 IK
-387 QDIDNPLLN
+387 
-396 HSKGMKH
+396 H

>member
-79 VVLDEWIIG
+79 VVLDEWIVG
-88 SDHGYFAEK
+88 SDHGYFAKK

-108 AIGYFAQKFGRE
+108 AIGYFAQKIGRE

-143 TKDHKLSSKRVFNRN
+143 TKDHKLSSKRVFDRN

-175 HEVVRGSEKS
+175 HDVVRGSEKS

-205 EQQRIKNFDRE
+205 EQQRTENFDRE

-222 EETIDN
+222 EELIDN
-228 VERDILHAAKE
+228 VEQDILHAAKE
-239 VDPQNAPQDAISNI
+239 IDPQNAPQHAISNI
-253 LEWLREFVHEIKK
+253 LEWLKRFVQKLKK
-266 RLKNVVKREQEVTK
+266 RLEEVT
-280 REQKLTERE
+280 RRE
-289 QNLQQQTQQ
+289 QNVQRQAKQ
-298 LNQYKKELGIRN
+298 LKQAKKELDIRN
-310 HDLANKEDSIGVLVR
+310 NALTRNENSVRFLVSVLKQQ
-325 ILSNPPIRKM
+325 PTRKM
-335 SNRELLIYKLE
+335 TNQELLLDKLGTVK
-346 AIQDFV
+346 DFV
-352 KGYDDNQKLE
+352 EVYDEGKLE
-362 KELGKSLDKSISD
+362 KELGKPLDQSIQEIKS
-375 IKEFSRPTNVLQ
+375 FSNPSKAPQ
-387 QDIDNPLLN
+387 QDINLINQTKDI
-396 HSKGMKH
+396 KH